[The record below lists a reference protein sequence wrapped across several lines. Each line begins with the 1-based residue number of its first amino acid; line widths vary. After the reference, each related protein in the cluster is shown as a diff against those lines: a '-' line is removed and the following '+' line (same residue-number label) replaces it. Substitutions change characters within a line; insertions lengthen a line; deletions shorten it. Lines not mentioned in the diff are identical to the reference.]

1 MIQKRKKLKTV
12 PLDSMI
18 ARHIGEK
25 GTITRDRFEQELKI
39 DLLGH
44 AIKQARV
51 YHNLTQEQL
60 GKLVGVQKAQI
71 SKLENNF
78 TNARFDTVLRV
89 FTALQVKVNVH
100 VELPSKKLSVS

>member
-1 MIQKRKKLKTV
+1 MI
-12 PLDSMI
+12 S
-18 ARHIGEK
+18 RHIGEK